1 MNIKDRINYSAIV
14 DRKPLELPGDGKVI
28 VWPVVNLEE
37 WPPELPLPRRVLT
50 PPGEGG
56 HVPDI
61 PNWCWSEYG
70 MRIGVWRLMESLAEF
85 NVTPT
90 VSMNGTVPKAYPR
103 VAEAA
108 LEAGWEFMGHSY
120 IQKPMYE
127 VEDEAEA
134 ISRTMETM
142 REFCG
147 YKPRGWMGPGLT
159 QTEKTPELLV
169 EAGFEYTADWIL
181 DDQPCEV
188 NTQNGKL
195 YSIPYTTELN
205 DIPIMLSQNHVSSTL
220 YDRTVDYFETLL
232 REGEQNVRIMCIAVH
247 PYIHGVPHRIK
258 YFRQIFRELSDN
270 PSVVFMTGSEI
281 LDWYLGQNSNQGN

>member
-14 DRKPLELPGDGKVI
+14 DRKPLILPGDGKVI

-56 HVPDI
+56 HIPDI

-70 MRIGVWRLMESLAEF
+70 MRIGVWRLMEALAEF

-127 VEDEAEA
+127 IEDEAEA
-134 ISRTMETM
+134 IFKTMETM
-142 REFCG
+142 QDFCG

-159 QTEKTPELLV
+159 QTENTPELLV

-188 NTQNGKL
+188 KTQKGKL

-205 DIPIMLSQNHVSSTL
+205 DIPIMLSQNHVSSIL
-220 YDRTVDYFETLL
+220 YDRTMDYFETLL
-232 REGEQNVRIMCIAVH
+232 REGEKNVRIMCIAVH

-258 YFRQIFRELSDN
+258 YFRQIFKELSDN
-270 PSVVFMTGSEI
+270 PAVVFMTGSEI
-281 LDWYLGQNSNQGN
+281 LDWYLLQHSPQEN

>member
-14 DRKPLELPGDGKVI
+14 DRKPLILPGDGKVI

-70 MRIGVWRLMESLAEF
+70 MRIGVWRLMEALAEF

-127 VEDEAEA
+127 IEDEAEA
-134 ISRTMETM
+134 IFKTMETM
-142 REFCG
+142 KDFCG

-159 QTEKTPELLV
+159 QTENTPELLV

-188 NTQNGKL
+188 KTQKGKL

-205 DIPIMLSQNHVSSTL
+205 DIPIMLSQNHVSSIL
-220 YDRTVDYFETLL
+220 YDRTMDYFETLL

-258 YFRQIFRELSDN
+258 YFRQIFKELSDN
-270 PSVVFMTGSEI
+270 PAVVFMTGSEI
-281 LDWYLGQNSNQGN
+281 LDWYLLQHSSQEN

>member
-1 MNIKDRINYSAIV
+1 MKIGDRIDYSAIV
-14 DRKPLELPGDGKVI
+14 DRTPLSLPNGGRVI

-37 WPPELPLPRRVLT
+37 WPPELPLPRRILT

-70 MRIGVWRLMESLAEF
+70 MRIGVWRLMEALAEF

-127 VEDEAEA
+127 IEDEAEA
-134 ISRTMETM
+134 IFKTMETM
-142 REFCG
+142 KDFCG

-159 QTEKTPELLV
+159 QTENTPELLV

-188 NTQNGKL
+188 KTQKGKL

-205 DIPIMLSQNHVSSTL
+205 DIPIMLSQNHVSSIL
-220 YDRTVDYFETLL
+220 YDRTMDYFETLL
-232 REGEQNVRIMCIAVH
+232 REGEKNVRIMCIAVH

-258 YFRQIFRELSDN
+258 YFRQIFKELSDN
-270 PSVVFMTGSEI
+270 PAVVFMTGSEI
-281 LDWYLGQNSNQGN
+281 LDWYLLQHSPQEN

>member
-14 DRKPLELPGDGKVI
+14 DRKPLILPGDGKVI

-70 MRIGVWRLMESLAEF
+70 MRIGVWRLMEVLAEF

-90 VSMNGTVPKAYPR
+90 VSMNGTVPRAYPR

-134 ISRTMETM
+134 IFKTMETM
-142 REFCG
+142 RDFCG

-159 QTEKTPELLV
+159 QTENTPELLV

-188 NTQNGKL
+188 KTEKGKL

-205 DIPIMLSQNHVSSTL
+205 DIPIMLSQNHVSSIL
-220 YDRTVDYFETLL
+220 YDRTMDYFETLL

-258 YFRQIFRELSDN
+258 YFRQIFKELSDN
-270 PSVVFMTGSEI
+270 PAVVFMTGSEI
-281 LDWYLGQNSNQGN
+281 LDWYLLQHSPQEN

>member
-14 DRKPLELPGDGKVI
+14 DRKPLVLPGNGKVI

>member
-14 DRKPLELPGDGKVI
+14 DRKPLILPGDGKVI

-70 MRIGVWRLMESLAEF
+70 MRIGVWRLMEALAEF

-127 VEDEAEA
+127 IEDEAEA
-134 ISRTMETM
+134 IFKTMETM
-142 REFCG
+142 KDFCG

-159 QTEKTPELLV
+159 QTENTPELLV

-188 NTQNGKL
+188 KTQKGKL

-205 DIPIMLSQNHVSSTL
+205 DIPIMLSQNHVSSIL
-220 YDRTVDYFETLL
+220 YDRTMDYFETLL
-232 REGEQNVRIMCIAVH
+232 REGEKNVRIMCIAVH

-258 YFRQIFRELSDN
+258 YFRQIFKELSDN
-270 PSVVFMTGSEI
+270 PAVVFMTGSEI
-281 LDWYLGQNSNQGN
+281 LDWYLLQHSSQEN

>member
-1 MNIKDRINYSAIV
+1 M
-14 DRKPLELPGDGKVI
+14 
-28 VWPVVNLEE
+28 WPVVNLEE

-70 MRIGVWRLMESLAEF
+70 MRIGVWRLMEALAEF

>member
-14 DRKPLELPGDGKVI
+14 DRKPLILPGDGKVI

-70 MRIGVWRLMESLAEF
+70 MRIGVWRLMEALAEF

-127 VEDEAEA
+127 IEDEAEA
-134 ISRTMETM
+134 IFKTMETM
-142 REFCG
+142 RDFCG

-159 QTEKTPELLV
+159 QTENTPELLV

-188 NTQNGKL
+188 KTQKGKL

-205 DIPIMLSQNHVSSTL
+205 DIPIMLSQNHVSSIL
-220 YDRTVDYFETLL
+220 YDRTMDYFETLL
-232 REGEQNVRIMCIAVH
+232 REGEKNVRIMCIAVH

-258 YFRQIFRELSDN
+258 YFRQIFKELSDN
-270 PSVVFMTGSEI
+270 PAVVFMTGSEI
-281 LDWYLGQNSNQGN
+281 LDWYLLQHSPQED

>member
-14 DRKPLELPGDGKVI
+14 DRKPLILPGDGKVI

-70 MRIGVWRLMESLAEF
+70 MRIGVWRLMEALAEF

-127 VEDEAEA
+127 IEDEAKA
-134 ISRTMETM
+134 IFKTMETM
-142 REFCG
+142 KDFCG

-159 QTEKTPELLV
+159 QTENTPELLV

-188 NTQNGKL
+188 KTQKGKL

-205 DIPIMLSQNHVSSTL
+205 DIPIMLSQNHVSSIL
-220 YDRTVDYFETLL
+220 YDRTMDYFETLL
-232 REGEQNVRIMCIAVH
+232 REGEKNVRIMCIAVH

-258 YFRQIFRELSDN
+258 YFRQIFKELSDN
-270 PSVVFMTGSEI
+270 PAVVFMTGSEI
-281 LDWYLGQNSNQGN
+281 LDWYLLQHSSQEN

>member
-14 DRKPLELPGDGKVI
+14 DRKPLILPGDGKVI

-70 MRIGVWRLMESLAEF
+70 MRIGVWRLMEALAEF

-90 VSMNGTVPKAYPR
+90 VSMNGTVPRAYPR

-134 ISRTMETM
+134 IFKTMETM
-142 REFCG
+142 RDFCG

-159 QTEKTPELLV
+159 QTENTPELLV

-188 NTQNGKL
+188 KTQKGKL

-205 DIPIMLSQNHVSSTL
+205 DIPIMLSQNHVSSIL
-220 YDRTVDYFETLL
+220 YDRTMDYFETLL
-232 REGEQNVRIMCIAVH
+232 REGEKNVRIMCIAVH

-258 YFRQIFRELSDN
+258 YFRQIFKELSDN
-270 PSVVFMTGSEI
+270 PAVVFMTGSEI
-281 LDWYLGQNSNQGN
+281 LDWYLLQHSSQEN

>member
-1 MNIKDRINYSAIV
+1 MKIVERVDYSAII
-14 DRKPLELPGDGKVI
+14 DRSPLSLPDSGRVI

-37 WPPELPLPRRVLT
+37 WPPELPLPRRILT

-70 MRIGVWRLMESLAEF
+70 MRIGIWRLMEVLSDF
-85 NVTPT
+85 NITPT

-127 VEDEAEA
+127 VDNEREA
-134 ISRTMETM
+134 IFKTMETM
-142 REFCG
+142 QSFCG

-181 DDQPCEV
+181 DDQPCQI
-188 NTQNGKL
+188 NTATGKL

-205 DIPIMLSQNHVSSTL
+205 DIPIMLSQHHVSSIL
-220 YDRTVDYFETLL
+220 YERTMDYLETLL
-232 REGEQNVRIMCIAVH
+232 EEGKKNVRIMSIAVH

-258 YFRQIFRELSDN
+258 YFRKIFKELSEK
-270 PSVVFMTGSEI
+270 PGVVFMKGAEI
-281 LDWYLGQNSNQGN
+281 LDWYLSQTND

>member
-1 MNIKDRINYSAIV
+1 MNIKDRINYSTIV
-14 DRKPLELPGDGKVI
+14 DRKPLILHGDGKVI

-70 MRIGVWRLMESLAEF
+70 MRIGVWRLMEALAEF

-90 VSMNGTVPKAYPR
+90 VSMNGTVPRAYPR

-134 ISRTMETM
+134 IFKTMETM
-142 REFCG
+142 RDFCG

-159 QTEKTPELLV
+159 QTENTPELLV
-169 EAGFEYTADWIL
+169 EAGFQYTADWIL

-188 NTQNGKL
+188 KTQKGKL

-205 DIPIMLSQNHVSSTL
+205 DIPIMLSQNHVSSIL
-220 YDRTVDYFETLL
+220 YDRTMDYFETLL

-258 YFRQIFRELSDN
+258 YFRQIFKELSDN
-270 PSVVFMTGSEI
+270 PAVVFMTGSEI
-281 LDWYLGQNSNQGN
+281 LDWYLLQHSPQEN

>member
-70 MRIGVWRLMESLAEF
+70 MRIGVWRLMEALAEF

>member
-14 DRKPLELPGDGKVI
+14 DRKPLILPGDGKVI

-70 MRIGVWRLMESLAEF
+70 MRIGVWRLMEALAEF

-127 VEDEAEA
+127 IEDEAEA
-134 ISRTMETM
+134 IFKTMETM
-142 REFCG
+142 RDFCG

-159 QTEKTPELLV
+159 QTENTPELLV

-188 NTQNGKL
+188 KTQKGKL

-205 DIPIMLSQNHVSSTL
+205 DIPIMLSQNHVSSIL
-220 YDRTVDYFETLL
+220 YDRTMDYFETLL
-232 REGEQNVRIMCIAVH
+232 REGEKNVRIMCIAVH

-258 YFRQIFRELSDN
+258 YFRQIFKELSDN
-270 PSVVFMTGSEI
+270 PAVVFMTGSEI
-281 LDWYLGQNSNQGN
+281 LAWYLLQHSPQEN

>member
-70 MRIGVWRLMESLAEF
+70 MRIGVWRLMEALAEF

-205 DIPIMLSQNHVSSTL
+205 DIPIMLSQNHVSSIL
-220 YDRTVDYFETLL
+220 YDRTMDYFETLL

>member
-1 MNIKDRINYSAIV
+1 MNIGERIDYSAII
-14 DRKPLELPGDGKVI
+14 DRTPLTLPNNGRVI

-37 WPPELPLPRRVLT
+37 WPPELPLPRRILT

-70 MRIGVWRLMESLAEF
+70 MRIGVWRLMEVLSDYGI
-85 NVTPT
+85 TPT

-127 VEDEAEA
+127 LDDEREA
-134 ISRTMETM
+134 IFKTMETM
-142 REFCG
+142 EDFCG

-159 QTEKTPELLV
+159 QTEHTPELLV

-181 DDQPCEV
+181 DDQPCLI
-188 NTQNGKL
+188 NTKKGSL

-205 DIPIMLSQNHVSSTL
+205 DIPIMLSQHHVSSTL
-220 YDRTVDYFETLL
+220 YDRTMDYFETLYE
-232 REGEQNVRIMCIAVH
+232 EGEKNVRIMCIAVH

-258 YFRQIFRELSDN
+258 YFKKIFKELSEN
-270 PSVVFMTGSEI
+270 PGVVFMTGAEI
-281 LDWYLGQNSNQGN
+281 LDWYLEQKI

>member
-1 MNIKDRINYSAIV
+1 MKIKERIDYSAIV
-14 DRKPLELPGDGKVI
+14 DRKPLSLPDGGRVI

-37 WPPELPLPRRVLT
+37 WPPELPLPRRILT

-70 MRIGVWRLMESLAEF
+70 MRIGVWRLMKVLEEF
-85 NVTPT
+85 GITPT
-90 VSMNGTVPKAYPR
+90 VSMNGTVPEAYPR

-120 IQKPMYE
+120 IQKPMYD
-127 VEDEAEA
+127 VDDEREA
-134 ISRTMETM
+134 IFKTMDVM
-142 REFCG
+142 QKYCG

-159 QTEKTPELLV
+159 QTENTPELLV

-181 DDQPCEV
+181 DDQPCPI
-188 NTQNGKL
+188 NTKGDGQL

-205 DIPIMLSQNHVSSTL
+205 DIPIMLSQHHVSSIL
-220 YDRTVDYFETLL
+220 YDRTMDYFDTLYE
-232 REGEQNVRIMCIAVH
+232 EGAENVRIMTIAVH

-258 YFRQIFRELSDN
+258 YFRKIFKELSEK
-270 PSVVFMTGSEI
+270 PGVVFMTGAEI
-281 LDWYLGQNSNQGN
+281 LDWYLAQQ

>member
-14 DRKPLELPGDGKVI
+14 DRKPLILPGDGKVI

-70 MRIGVWRLMESLAEF
+70 MRIGVWRLMEALAEF

-127 VEDEAEA
+127 IEDEAEA
-134 ISRTMETM
+134 IFKTMETM
-142 REFCG
+142 QDFCG

-159 QTEKTPELLV
+159 QTENTPELLV

-188 NTQNGKL
+188 KTQKGKL

-205 DIPIMLSQNHVSSTL
+205 DIPIMLSQNHVSSIL
-220 YDRTVDYFETLL
+220 YDRTMDYFETLL
-232 REGEQNVRIMCIAVH
+232 REGEKNVRIMCIAVH

-258 YFRQIFRELSDN
+258 YFRQIFKELSDN
-270 PSVVFMTGSEI
+270 PAVVFMTGSEI
-281 LDWYLGQNSNQGN
+281 LDWYLLQHSPQEN